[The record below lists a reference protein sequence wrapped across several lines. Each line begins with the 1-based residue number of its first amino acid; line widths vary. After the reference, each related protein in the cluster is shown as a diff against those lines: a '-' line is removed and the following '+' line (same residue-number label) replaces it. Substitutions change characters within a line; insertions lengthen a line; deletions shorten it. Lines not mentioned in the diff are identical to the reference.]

1 MASRLLSFSKSTVK
15 SRKSEHRALKERR
28 GLAVPFVRASGHLST
43 GPMGPVAGEEGSLAR
58 AHSSRVRTVT
68 CSSSVGLPIAFATS
82 QAALKAVNSPSPA
95 PRACQYASTM
105 GRAAPVLRPHASA
118 CRLRSQRPPQQSN
131 PASASA
137 GGQSRCGRSSAA

>member
-1 MASRLLSFSKSTVK
+1 MALRLLSFSRSTVK

-28 GLAVPFVRASGHLST
+28 GLAVPFARASGHLST

-82 QAALKAVNSPSPA
+82 QAAVRSIEANGDGQPAARRAVSWGH
-95 PRACQYASTM
+95 R
-105 GRAAPVLRPHASA
+105 
-118 CRLRSQRPPQQSN
+118 
-131 PASASA
+131 
-137 GGQSRCGRSSAA
+137 